1 MPERGHPL
9 AESPAAGPAAPRR
22 SIGVAFDPGWL
33 FLIAGLCLLAA
44 TVLLPAMDELNHAR
58 WLRDRARII
67 EEHRIQ
73 RLARHEEFLGALE
86 RRDEGLLISLAATQL
101 NQIPTDRTPLGGNV
115 GANAGDAASV
125 FPALEP
131 DPIALPEQQRVD
143 TTLHRLATGRD
154 TRMWMIGISVVLI
167 VIGLLPQGRPK
178 R

>member
-1 MPERGHPL
+1 MRTAHANP
-9 AESPAAGPAAPRR
+9 SPDANRPAAAPRAL
-22 SIGVAFDPGWL
+22 GVAFDPGWL
-33 FLIAGLCLLAA
+33 FLISGLCLLAA
-44 TVLLPAMDELNHAR
+44 TVLLPALDELHHAR

-115 GANAGDAASV
+115 GANSGDAASV

-154 TRMWMIGISVVLI
+154 TRLWMLGISVVLI